1 MVALQVGCRQEPEP
15 GERLGISGTPFTRS
29 NLKVTTGS
37 SSDDEGDPGASPN
50 SLTTGA
56 IVGIAVGVA
65 LFVFGGAALCF
76 IYRRKKRKNN
86 EAPPESWRPGGA
98 GAGGSGGGGGGVSG
112 AWNEGVA
119 ERSGTPGMNWGGA
132 REVGEGGMVAGRR
145 VIGRADGNGG
155 YGRAAPGG
163 AHDRGDSLSSIPAH
177 PAYIPN
183 ANTSRANTPTPPLSQ
198 RRNPFENSSVSSISS
213 SPSPPPAGRV
223 SPPRQPPTPLELVV
237 TAPPKE
243 RQPPA
248 DFVLPPPPARKARV
262 PSVSMPAPGLRAPKK
277 YTPPSIVIDAPVETR
292 SPRFVRVAA

>member
-15 GERLGISGTPFTRS
+15 GETLGISGTPFTRS
-29 NLKVTTGS
+29 NLKVTIGS
-37 SSDDEGDPGASPN
+37 DEEEGDPGASPN

-76 IYRRKKRKNN
+76 IYRRKKKKNN
-86 EAPPESWRPGGA
+86 GALPEPWRPGGA
-98 GAGGSGGGGGGVSG
+98 GPGGAGGGGGISG
-112 AWNEGVA
+112 AWKEEN
-119 ERSGTPGMNWGGA
+119 ERSSTPGMTWGDA

-145 VIGRADGNGG
+145 VIGRGN
-155 YGRAAPGG
+155 YGHAAPGG
-163 AHDRGDSLSSIPAH
+163 THDRGDSMSPIPAH

-183 ANTSRANTPTPPLSQ
+183 ANTNRTNTPTPPLSQ
-198 RRNPFENSSVSSISS
+198 RRNPFENSSVSSMSS

-237 TAPPKE
+237 TAPPEE

-248 DFVLPPPPARKARV
+248 DFVLPPPPAKKAKV
-262 PSVSMPAPGLRAPKK
+262 PSVSIPAPGPRAPKK